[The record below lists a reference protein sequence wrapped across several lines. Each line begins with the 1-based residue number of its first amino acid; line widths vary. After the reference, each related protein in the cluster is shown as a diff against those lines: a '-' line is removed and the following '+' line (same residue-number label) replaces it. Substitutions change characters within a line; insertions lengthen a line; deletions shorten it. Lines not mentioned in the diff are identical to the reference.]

1 MGARL
6 AGKVVIITGGGRG
19 IGRAIAIA
27 CAREG
32 ASVLVASRTEEELAE
47 TAGEILAFGGRVL
60 AVRADVSHEQNV
72 QHMVA
77 ETVEKWGR
85 IDVLVNN
92 AGISGPQGLV
102 HEFSLSNADE
112 TWAVNLRGPILCSRA
127 VVPLMLQ
134 QAAGNIIN
142 VSSGA
147 GQRKARPRV
156 RSLPYQVSK
165 FALEGLT
172 NAMAV
177 QFRDAGIN
185 VNALQPGRI
194 ATRVHNVRPGDS
206 IAGLRLGLPEDVVPA
221 ALFLATLAPGA
232 MTGFSLEAPLFNRG
246 FRPELRDY
254 TID

>member
-172 NAMAV
+172 NA
-177 QFRDAGIN
+177 IN

-194 ATRVHNVRPGDS
+194 ATRVHNVSPGDS
-206 IAGLRLGLPEDVVPA
+206 IAGLRMGLPEDVVPA